1 MSRRFDEREVALILR
16 EATRVDRGSETGSA
30 DPVTLGVGEGLT
42 LEELKEIASEVGID
56 PSRVDQA
63 ARSLLVR
70 PRSSP
75 FQMFLGTPAQI
86 RIQSELS
93 AQVDD
98 QDLSEAL
105 FEIRSV
111 MSAQGTSGGSPG
123 AWEWTSGSELGGR
136 HVTIARTSTGTRVDV
151 TGDFGNAARG
161 AAGVGAVVAGVGAV
175 GVTAAV
181 AAVGAVGWVLAPVV
195 AAGVVLIPRLTV
207 GRMVTR
213 ETQRLSR
220 LANRLRAL
228 LAARSADADPAEDE

>member
-16 EATRVDRGSETGSA
+16 EATRVVRGSEAGSV
-30 DPVTLGVGEGLT
+30 DPLTLGAGDGLT

-70 PRSSP
+70 PRPSP

-86 RIQSELS
+86 RIQSELP
-93 AQVDD
+93 AKLDD
-98 QDLSEAL
+98 KDLSEAL

-111 MSAQGTSGGSPG
+111 MSVQGTPAGSPG

-136 HVTIARTSTGTRVDV
+136 HVTIARTSTGTRLDV

-181 AAVGAVGWVLAPVV
+181 AAVGAVGLALAPVV

-207 GRMVTR
+207 GRMVSQ
-213 ETQRLSR
+213 ETQKLSHLASR
-220 LANRLRAL
+220 LRVL
-228 LAARSADADPAEDE
+228 LAARSGDIDAAEDE